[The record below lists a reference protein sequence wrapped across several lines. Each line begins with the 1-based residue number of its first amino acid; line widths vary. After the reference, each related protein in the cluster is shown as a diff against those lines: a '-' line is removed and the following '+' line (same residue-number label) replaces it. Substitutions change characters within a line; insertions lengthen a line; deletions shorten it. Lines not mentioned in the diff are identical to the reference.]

1 MFNWVILMY
10 NMSCSSLLRSSW
22 VFIYGFSPQSLQL
35 IRHNFCVFVHV
46 SKLPILHPRSYYS
59 RVKGERLL
67 LQYQNSCRIVF
78 EHIFKVWNHHSLLV
92 AEPIVGLLYVEKMQ
106 WSSSSSWCKYS
117 CFLFL
122 YSCIH
127 FSLKNHL
134 PSWQGQINP
143 SNHHTKK
150 WGVWEIAQ
158 NNMLCSHHYFVI
170 QSFIVQRSLILSPP
184 SSVEKLVPFFL
195 LRSPL
200 RLIPLS
206 ECDAF
211 SQTKESPVFSV
222 ILPSQI
228 QTPSY
233 LSGESREVVKTVK
246 HEGNGNT
253 CCRVGAPKNIGTSVP
268 ILFYKTYKFC
278 RRASLSSEPLKFWA
292 LKLSIYV
299 SVWFYNSL
307 IQVWF
312 GFWNVPP
319 IKGKKFLNPAKQ
331 KESS

>member
-1 MFNWVILMY
+1 MY

-59 RVKGERLL
+59 CVKGERLL

-92 AEPIVGLLYVEKMQ
+92 AEPIVGLLNAEKMQ
-106 WSSSSSWCKYS
+106 WSSSSSICKYS

-143 SNHHTKK
+143 SNHTKK

-170 QSFIVQRSLILSPP
+170 QSFIVQRSLILCPP
-184 SSVEKLVPFFL
+184 SSIEKLVPLFL

-200 RLIPLS
+200 RLIPFS
-206 ECDAF
+206 ECDSF

-233 LSGESREVVKTVK
+233 LSREAREVVQTVK
-246 HEGNGNT
+246 H
-253 CCRVGAPKNIGTSVP
+253 
-268 ILFYKTYKFC
+268 
-278 RRASLSSEPLKFWA
+278 
-292 LKLSIYV
+292 
-299 SVWFYNSL
+299 
-307 IQVWF
+307 
-312 GFWNVPP
+312 
-319 IKGKKFLNPAKQ
+319 
-331 KESS
+331 